1 MTNYVVIEMQHN
13 ANGTTAIL
21 PPDAFEDRNEAEAKY
36 HTVLAAA
43 AVSKVFDHVCTM
55 LDREGHTIKSEH
67 FPHGQSEFP
76 EATEGGES

>member
-1 MTNYVVIEMQHN
+1 MTNFIVIEIQHY
-13 ANGTTAIL
+13 ANGTTGIV
-21 PPDAFEDRNEAEAKY
+21 PPASFEDRNKAEEKY

-43 AVSKVFDHVCTM
+43 AVSDVFDHVCTM

-76 EATEGGES
+76 EVEGGEE